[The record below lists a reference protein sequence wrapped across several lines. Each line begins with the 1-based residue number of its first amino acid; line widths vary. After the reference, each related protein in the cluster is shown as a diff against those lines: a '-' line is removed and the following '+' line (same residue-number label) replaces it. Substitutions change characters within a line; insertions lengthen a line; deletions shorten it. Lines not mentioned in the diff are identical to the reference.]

1 MPLNTVGN
9 NRISC
14 VRDADVHHR
23 DVELA
28 VGVVGVGADQHAAAV
43 AAGVAERGQREVGD
57 DLLGPSSTSRNG
69 SSRSFDSSATIAR
82 L

>member
-9 NRISC
+9 KRISL
-14 VRDADVHHR
+14 VRDVDAHHR
-23 DVELA
+23 DVEST

-43 AAGVAERGQREVGD
+43 ALGVAERGQRQVGA
-57 DLLGPSSTSRNG
+57 DLSPSSNVSRNG
-69 SSRSFDSSATIAR
+69 SGRSCDSSATIAT